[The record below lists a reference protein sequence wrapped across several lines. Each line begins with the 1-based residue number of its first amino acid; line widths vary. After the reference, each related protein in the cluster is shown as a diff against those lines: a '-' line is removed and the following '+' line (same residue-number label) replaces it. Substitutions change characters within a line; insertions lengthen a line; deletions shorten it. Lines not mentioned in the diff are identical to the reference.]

1 MIYAIIS
8 SIIDISKL
16 KQKLVYFHY
25 LFCFTVFSVLTYS
38 HAGSYKYE
46 NPEISLSA
54 ISEYSCPIITQSRRI
69 SFHCNQKGFRNVYQL
84 VSDQTYAKYMTEF
97 SKMLNPIP
105 LSEMYS
111 LINRLLLEN
120 ENVLYIST
128 PWVNEDINKIKQRFL
143 ENKINF
149 NEIQCEKSPQVD
161 SIYILSK

>member
-1 MIYAIIS
+1 
-8 SIIDISKL
+8 
-16 KQKLVYFHY
+16 
-25 LFCFTVFSVLTYS
+25 
-38 HAGSYKYE
+38 
-46 NPEISLSA
+46 
-54 ISEYSCPIITQSRRI
+54 
-69 SFHCNQKGFRNVYQL
+69 
-84 VSDQTYAKYMTEF
+84 MTEF

-161 SIYILSK
+161 SIYIL